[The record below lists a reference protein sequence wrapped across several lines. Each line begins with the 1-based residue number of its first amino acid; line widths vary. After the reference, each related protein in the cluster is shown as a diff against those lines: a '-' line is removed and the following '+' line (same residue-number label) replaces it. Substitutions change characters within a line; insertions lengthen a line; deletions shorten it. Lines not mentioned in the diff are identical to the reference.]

1 MLITREF
8 LLPLFALLPSVH
20 ISWSVS
26 LIYSVEEGN
35 SPDIYLRNIAN
46 DSHMMDSV
54 LAEDHALIT
63 FSLFQLDVPTSQQL
77 FQISKKSGRLYTAQT
92 LDAESH
98 CTYKK
103 ECFLMVDIA
112 V

>member
-1 MLITREF
+1 
-8 LLPLFALLPSVH
+8 
-20 ISWSVS
+20 
-26 LIYSVEEGN
+26 
-35 SPDIYLRNIAN
+35 
-46 DSHMMDSV
+46 MMDSV